1 MAVRSRRRP
10 RSVTWPSPALRGHY
24 SNPAKQDELPTLL
37 RLVRALLDSA
47 DDIAELVR
55 RLKDR

>member
-1 MAVRSRRRP
+1 MTAAAETPVIRRF
-10 RSVTWPSPALRGHY
+10 VVALTGHY
-24 SNPAKQDELPTLL
+24 SNPSSGDEPPTLQ

-55 RLKDR
+55 RLRH